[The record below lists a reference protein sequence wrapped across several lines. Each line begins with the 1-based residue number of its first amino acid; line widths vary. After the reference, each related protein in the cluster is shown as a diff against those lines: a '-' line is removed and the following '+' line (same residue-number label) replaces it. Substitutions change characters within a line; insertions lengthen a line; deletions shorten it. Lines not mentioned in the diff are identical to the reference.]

1 LIDRDDLI
9 HRSKK
14 AAGAAIQKKSICRG
28 AFQFGW
34 IHLLAS
40 NVAIISEVVYDLNVA
55 KISKAASY

>member
-1 LIDRDDLI
+1 MTPKRPPLTDRDDLI
-9 HRSKK
+9 HQ
-14 AAGAAIQKKSICRG
+14 QKSSWG

-55 KISKAASY
+55 KICKAASY